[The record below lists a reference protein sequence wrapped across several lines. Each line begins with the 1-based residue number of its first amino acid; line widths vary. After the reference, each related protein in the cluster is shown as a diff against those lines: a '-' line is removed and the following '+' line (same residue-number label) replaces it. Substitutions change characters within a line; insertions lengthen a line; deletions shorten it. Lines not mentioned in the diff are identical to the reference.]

1 MKDNTKKEEDLVL
14 IQSGNNQ
21 ENPFFLQNNIDLSK
35 GNVSVVQTL
44 LIITDVVTF
53 GVFFRSL
60 KHNFDMLCHCN
71 CQQHTTGSCY
81 QQ

>member
-14 IQSGNNQ
+14 IQSG
-21 ENPFFLQNNIDLSK
+21 K
-35 GNVSVVQTL
+35 VVQTL